1 MINAIINW
9 KWYWKVV
16 AEPQKMPGFLASRG
30 VEFNPGPEMRLDRS
44 KLLCSKVLL
53 KYKRDRKSFWHS
65 HQKGDRECHP
75 ANVQFNSVTQSCPTL
90 CDPINCSTPGLRVH
104 HQLLEYTQTHI
115 HLVGDAIQ
123 PSHSLSSSSPPA
135 FNPSQQQGIFKWVSS
150 SHQVAKI
157 LKFQLQHQSF
167 QWTPRTDL
175 L

>member
-1 MINAIINW
+1 MISSIINW

-16 AEPQKMPGFLASRG
+16 AKPQKMPGFLASRG
-30 VEFNPGPEMRLDRS
+30 EEFNPGPEMRIDCS

-53 KYKRDRKSFWHS
+53 KYKRDRESFWHR

-75 ANVQFNSVTQSCPTL
+75 ARVQFSSVTQSCPTL
-90 CDPINCSTPGLRVH
+90 CDPINCNTPGLRVH
-104 HQLLEYTQTHI
+104 HQLPEYTQTHI

-123 PSHSLSSSSPPA
+123 PSHSLSSPSPPA

-167 QWTPRTDL
+167 QWTPRTYL